1 VLFTSEVSEASC
13 PNRPRRRRPRPF
25 SRLLTSEPLHNFP
38 LHSTHQPI
46 EDDDE
51 KDFRRAKRGACPVCY
66 DGVVVGVPLGC
77 GEEDP
82 EGEAEGDDDG
92 VGDGLEDGEGFDN
105 ISSHVQS
112 SPL

>member
-1 VLFTSEVSEASC
+1 VNGESNCGEVRLFANDKTAE
-13 PNRPRRRRPRPF
+13 
-25 SRLLTSEPLHNFP
+25 
-38 LHSTHQPI
+38 
-46 EDDDE
+46 DE
-51 KDFRRAKRGACPVCY
+51 KDFREAKRGACPVCY
-66 DGVVVGVPLGC
+66 DGVVDGVPLGC

-92 VGDGLEDGEGFDN
+92 LGEGLEDGEGFDS